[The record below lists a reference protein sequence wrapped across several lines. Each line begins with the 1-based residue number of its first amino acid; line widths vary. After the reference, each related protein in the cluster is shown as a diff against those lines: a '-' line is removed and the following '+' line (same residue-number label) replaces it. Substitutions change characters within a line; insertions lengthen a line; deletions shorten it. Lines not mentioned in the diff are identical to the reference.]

1 MARAPALL
9 VRAWCSPGACGVS
22 LSLDVRPR
30 DPARRD
36 PRVDRG
42 STTKRNRRVTGYS
55 KASPNCGSGHWRFT
69 SSLPRECA
77 LARTRAKVGPWRV
90 VEGVTALLRR
100 NGLAEQ
106 AGEEVG
112 SPKSRRR
119 AAGCTAPKKQAQG
132 SRLHGAQPWGP
143 PKPRKT
149 QPGLPRKAATAR
161 AGWVGPTRR
170 LRARAQRTL
179 GAGARVP
186 TGVGGRKR

>member
-1 MARAPALL
+1 MT
-9 VRAWCSPGACGVS
+9 CK
-22 LSLDVRPR
+22 
-30 DPARRD
+30 RRFSD
-36 PRVDRG
+36 
-42 STTKRNRRVTGYS
+42 TKFCLQNPS
-55 KASPNCGSGHWRFT
+55 SEHWRFT
-69 SSLPRECA
+69 FSLPRECA

-161 AGWVGPTRR
+161 VGWVGPTRR
-170 LRARAQRTL
+170 LRARAL
-179 GAGARVP
+179 ARWVQVQESRR
-186 TGVGGRKR
+186 GLEVGRGDVQAPFLRH

>member
-1 MARAPALL
+1 MGFRTPTAANPDTETHHNGSRGNYHWSFSLTR
-9 VRAWCSPGACGVS
+9 VGSVISP
-22 LSLDVRPR
+22 L
-30 DPARRD
+30 
-36 PRVDRG
+36 G
-42 STTKRNRRVTGYS
+42 SS
-55 KASPNCGSGHWRFT
+55 EHWRFT
-69 SSLPRECA
+69 FSLPRECA

-119 AAGCTAPKKQAQG
+119 AAVCTAPKNRRRAAG
-132 SRLHGAQPWGP
+132 CTAHTLGP

-161 AGWVGPTRR
+161 VGWVGPTRR
-170 LRARAQRTL
+170 LRARAL
-179 GAGARVP
+179 ARWVQVQESRR
-186 TGVGGRKR
+186 GLEVGRGDVQAPFLRH